1 MEYFG
6 IFAFIMVCV
15 LMSRVSRLERLLR
28 ENGILSLIHISEP
41 TRR

>member
-28 ENGILSLIHISEP
+28 ENGIGSVLSLIHI
-41 TRR
+41 